1 MLAVAEPTIDVLE
14 DSRPPWSVV
23 LGAALVGF
31 VIVALAVQASVFAE
45 FAKDEV
51 WSATSEV
58 EFRDPNLLPETVV
71 LTFQSPTL
79 WAPIAE
85 TEGINEEDFLD
96 NYFVSVA
103 GGGTQIV
110 SLTFEDEDADRAV
123 RVLRGIVGG
132 YFSLFQ
138 SDDLGVEQSTLLTD
152 HLAALEVL
160 ENDLET
166 SLQDT
171 TGLARSVQIDQ
182 QNQLTRVRQQITSV
196 LFRLDQRETERFG
209 AGNIAPRLVTD
220 AFVAADPVVPSPA
233 KAGVFGLV
241 GGGLVALLAIYLVF
255 HLTAQPAVAQPAG
268 LGGTPQGRP
277 DGTGYRNA
285 GRFSRPAKRSIG
297 RTRFRA
303 VKRAFDTTIS
313 GLGLLVLS
321 PLLLVI
327 ALAVALTS
335 RGPVI
340 YKQERIG
347 RDGQIFRMFKF
358 RTMKQNNDDSEHRA
372 FVAQQLMSNDAK
384 PASDGT
390 FKLKDD
396 RVTFVGGFLRRFSLD
411 ELPQLW
417 NVFRGDMA
425 LVGPRPPIPWEW
437 ELFTEEQRQR
447 ALTRP
452 GCTGLWQVS
461 GRNRLSSQEMLD
473 LDVRYVREWSLF
485 ADFRILLK
493 TPFAVV
499 RGDGAR

>member
-1 MLAVAEPTIDVLE
+1 MVALAEPTIDVLE

-23 LGAALVGF
+23 LGAAIVGF
-31 VIVALAVQASVFAE
+31 VIVVLAVQASVFAE
-45 FAKDEV
+45 FAKEEV
-51 WSATSEV
+51 WSAKSEV

-71 LTFQSPTL
+71 LTFQSPTI
-79 WAPIAE
+79 WAPMAE
-85 TEGINEEDFLD
+85 SEGFTEEEFLK
-96 NYFVSVA
+96 NYGVTVA

-110 SLTFEDEDADRAV
+110 SLTFEDTDADRAV
-123 RVLRGIVGG
+123 RVLRGLVDG
-132 YFSLFQ
+132 YFTLFQ
-138 SDDLGVEQSTLLTD
+138 SDIGVEQSSLLTD

-160 ENDLET
+160 ENDLVV

-171 TGLARSVQIDQ
+171 TGLARSVEIDR

-196 LFRLDQRETERFG
+196 LFRLDQRETDLFG
-209 AGNIAPRLVTD
+209 SGNLAPRLVTD

-233 KAGVFGLV
+233 KAGVFGIA
-241 GGGLVALLAIYLVF
+241 GGGMVALLAIYLVF
-255 HLTAQPAVAQPAG
+255 HLTAQPAAAQPTG
-268 LGGTPQGRP
+268 VGGSPQSWADNTVGP
-277 DGTGYRNA
+277 KTK
-285 GRFSRPAKRSIG
+285 RFARPAQRSIG

-303 VKRAFDTTIS
+303 IKRAFDTTIA
-313 GLGLLVLS
+313 GLGILVLS
-321 PLLLVI
+321 PLLIVI

-340 YKQERIG
+340 FKQERIG
-347 RDGQIFRMFKF
+347 RDGQIFRMYKF
-358 RTMKQNNDDSEHRA
+358 RTMTQNNDDSEHRA
-372 FVAQQLMSNDAK
+372 FVAQQLVSKDAK
-384 PASDGT
+384 PATDGT
-390 FKLKDD
+390 FKLKDS

-437 ELFTEEQRQR
+437 ELFTDEQQQR

-461 GRNRLSSQEMLD
+461 GRNKLSSQEMLD

-493 TPFAVV
+493 TPFAVF

>member
-1 MLAVAEPTIDVLE
+1 MVAVAEPTIDVLE
-14 DSRPPWSVV
+14 DSRPPWPVV

-31 VIVALAVQASVFAE
+31 VIVVLAVQASVFAE
-45 FAKDEV
+45 FAKEEV
-51 WSATSEV
+51 WSARSEV
-58 EFRDPNLLPETVV
+58 EFRDPNLLPETVA
-71 LTFQSPTL
+71 LTFQSPSL
-79 WAPIAE
+79 WAPVAE
-85 TEGINEEDFLD
+85 SEGITEEDFLK
-96 NYFVSVA
+96 NYFVAVA

-132 YFSLFQ
+132 YFTLFQ
-138 SDDLGVEQSTLLTD
+138 SDVGVEQSTLLAD

-196 LFRLDQRETERFG
+196 LFRLDQRETELFG
-209 AGNIAPRLVTD
+209 VGSVAPRLVTD
-220 AFVAADPVVPSPA
+220 AFVAADPVVPNPA
-233 KAGVFGLV
+233 RAGVFGIA

-255 HLTAQPAVAQPAG
+255 HLTAQPVAAQPG
-268 LGGTPQGRP
+268 LGGATHGGP
-277 DGTGYRNA
+277 DDTGHRKA
-285 GRFSRPAKRSIG
+285 GRFSRPRKRSIG

-347 RDGQIFRMFKF
+347 RDGQIFRMYKF

-372 FVAQQLMSNDAK
+372 FVAQQLANKDAK
-384 PASDGT
+384 PAADGT
-390 FKLKDD
+390 FKLKDN

-437 ELFTEEQRQR
+437 ELFTEEQQQR

-461 GRNRLSSQEMLD
+461 GRNKLSSQEMLD

-493 TPFAVV
+493 TPVAVF

>member
-1 MLAVAEPTIDVLE
+1 MVAVAEPTIDVLG

-23 LGAALVGF
+23 FGAALVAF
-31 VIVALAVQASVFAE
+31 VIVVLAVQASVFAE
-45 FAKDEV
+45 LAKDEV
-51 WSATSEV
+51 WSARSEV
-58 EFRDPNLLPETVV
+58 EFRDPNLLPETVA
-71 LTFQSPTL
+71 LTFQSPTI
-79 WAPIAE
+79 WAPVAE
-85 TEGINEEDFLD
+85 SEGISEENFLKD
-96 NYFVSVA
+96 YSVAVA
-103 GGGTQIV
+103 GGGTQIL
-110 SLTFEDEDADRAV
+110 SITFEDTDADRAV
-123 RVLRGIVGG
+123 RILRGIVGN
-132 YFSLFQ
+132 YFTLFQ
-138 SDDLGVEQSTLLTD
+138 SEVGVEQSSVLAD

-160 ENDLET
+160 ETDLET

-171 TGLARSVQIDQ
+171 TGLARSVQIDR
-182 QNQLTRVRQQITSV
+182 QNELTRVRQQITSV
-196 LFRLDQRETERFG
+196 LFRLDQRETELFG
-209 AGNIAPRLVTD
+209 AGSVAPRLVTD

-233 KAGVFGLV
+233 KAGVFGLA

-255 HLTAQPAVAQPAG
+255 HLTAQPAGAQPAG
-268 LGGTPQGRP
+268 PVGPPQGWSG
-277 DGTGYRNA
+277 DTGYGNT
-285 GRFSRPAKRSIG
+285 GRFSRPAQRSIG

-303 VKRAFDTTIS
+303 VKRAVDTTIS
-313 GLGLLVLS
+313 GVGLLVFS

-347 RDGQIFRMFKF
+347 RDGQIFRMYKF

-372 FVAQQLMSNDAK
+372 FVAQQLAGNDAK
-384 PASDGT
+384 PSADGT
-390 FKLKDD
+390 FKLKDN
-396 RVTFVGGFLRRFSLD
+396 RVTFVGQFLRRFSLD

-437 ELFTEEQRQR
+437 ELFTENQRQR

-461 GRNRLSSQEMLD
+461 GRNKLSSQEMLD
-473 LDVRYVREWSLF
+473 LDVRYVREWSLLT
-485 ADFRILLK
+485 DLRILLK
-493 TPFAVV
+493 TPSAVV